1 MIERTFLCYLPH
13 WMRSQQVGVV
23 VALVKSRR
31 REPERVTAKRSG
43 TPSSQG
49 PAIQHTHSTQ
59 SNKILNRN
67 VFLQVELLCMS
78 VANRDRHHQVVGA
91 MPSSWWCLSLC
102 WTFFFLDHQPN
113 RQDMKF
119 FKKKKRKGRANENV
133 AVKSKW
139 LSVNVKNNNK
149 EKYYIFF

>member
-1 MIERTFLCYLPH
+1 
-13 WMRSQQVGVV
+13 
-23 VALVKSRR
+23 
-31 REPERVTAKRSG
+31 
-43 TPSSQG
+43 
-49 PAIQHTHSTQ
+49 
-59 SNKILNRN
+59 
-67 VFLQVELLCMS
+67 MS

-102 WTFFFLDHQPN
+102 WTFFFLDHQPK

-119 FKKKKRKGRANENV
+119 KKEKRKGRANENV

-149 EKYYIFF
+149 EKYYIFFF